1 MHQYKTENGM
11 NLALRRAK
19 KIEARINCPRVPC
32 ARTNELDSSYKD
44 CRILTISPFELQ
56 ANGSRDGR
64 ITHLRTQNAARCVNY
79 CERSRIPQ

>member
-1 MHQYKTENGM
+1 M

-19 KIEARINCPRVPC
+19 KIGARINCPRVPC
-32 ARTNELDSSYKD
+32 ARTNELDSSYK
-44 CRILTISPFELQ
+44 ILTISPFELQ